1 MRLSPR
7 RLVALLSLLAGLAGG
22 GAAEGQGKPAVP
34 DVGPAAPVATPPEIK
49 PDDVKG
55 ATEKA
60 AAFLLK
66 TQGEDGGWVVGDKR
80 NLPADSLYIR
90 AAVTAYVVEALKLA
104 RPDGYEKAVA
114 KAEKFVTDKSNLDP
128 SAVETKFEG
137 ETQRLYAYTLAL
149 KNVVR
154 REASEER
161 DRLARTYIREIL
173 QRTEATY
180 YGHNVAPATFQL
192 AMSAEALREAQ
203 DAGYSVP
210 KQELEKLFQQIESAR
225 NPKHGGFGYYAGY
238 SGETETATACRSVSC
253 EKALFSAGRSDAAR
267 LGEAVRRMMGAR
279 PTVEAVLKTNQDVHD
294 PTRHNVAKYYDL
306 FGLYWASESFPS
318 LPPGESG
325 GYARSIGRHLLDT
338 QRADGSWLDSEMFA
352 GPAYG
357 TATGILTLS
366 NSVRALAAEAEAG
379 TAKR

>member
-1 MRLSPR
+1 MGHAPR
-7 RLVALLSLLAGLAGG
+7 RLVVSLALLAGLAGG
-22 GAAEGQGKPAVP
+22 GSAQDPGKPAVP
-34 DVGPAAPVATPPEIK
+34 DVGPAAPVAAPPEVK

-60 AAFLLK
+60 AAYLLK
-66 TQGEDGGWVVGDKR
+66 TQGADGGWVVGDKR
-80 NLPADSLYIR
+80 NPAADSLYIR

-104 RPDGYEKAVA
+104 KPDGYEKAVA

-128 SAVETKFEG
+128 SAVEAKFEG

-173 QRTEATY
+173 QRTGASY
-180 YGHNVAPATFQL
+180 YGHGGGPATFQL
-192 AMSAEALREAQ
+192 ALTAESLREAQ

-210 KQELEKLFQQIESAR
+210 KGELDKLFGQIESAR
-225 NPKHGGFGYYAGY
+225 NPKHGGFGYYAG
-238 SGETETATACRSVSC
+238 SDGETETATACRSVSC

-279 PTVEAVLKTNQDVHD
+279 PTVEAVLKTNNDVHD
-294 PTRHNVAKYYDL
+294 RTRDNVAKYYDL

-318 LPPGESG
+318 LPLAESG

-357 TATGILTLS
+357 TATGVLTLA
-366 NSVRALAAEAEAG
+366 NSVRTLAAEAEAR